1 MAANGIS
8 TLSTKEARQIAKLE
22 YAQAKRKGRVIT
34 DDPGGVVGT
43 YGTWSDDGTDDD
55 TKNYYRPNNTY
66 DATSLPDTYNGNNGG
81 TTANYAQ
88 VDDNPNT
95 GGLLPKR
102 PWVEV
107 STIAS
112 PASIEEAVDGS
123 SIPDLQVWYT
133 SVDSNSFV
141 PSATDEQTINQWT
154 DQTAFAHNANATG
167 GSKPSY
173 EDTTPKNTYGYVEFN
188 GSEALSVNPVAWAQN
203 LGGFTVFIVAK
214 LNSTTGAQYIMT
226 SDQDDFRISFNN
238 TDVTVG
244 MGAHTQSEA
253 SVIDTDWHVH
263 SLRYDESGRPDAAA
277 ALLYSLDA
285 SGVVLT
291 SVSGTIPATTSGSNQ
306 YIYIGAADGSGTD
319 GLNGYVG
326 EVIMFSRALNDTELR
341 NVENYLKTRWD
352 IA

>member
-8 TLSTKEARQIAKLE
+8 TLSTKEARQLAKLE

-66 DATSLPDTYNGNNGG
+66 DYSAIPNPYEGNSYN
-81 TTANYAQ
+81 
-88 VDDNPNT
+88 VDDDENT
-95 GGLLPKR
+95 GALVAKR
-102 PWVEV
+102 PWVSV
-107 STIAS
+107 GVIAA
-112 PASIEEAVDGS
+112 PASIEEAVDGG

-133 SVDSNSFV
+133 SVDTASFV
-141 PSATDEQTINQWT
+141 PSATDESTFNQWT

-188 GSEALSVNPVAWAQN
+188 GSEVLSINPVAWAQSKP
-203 LGGFTVFIVAK
+203 GFTVFMVAK
-214 LNSTTGAQYIMT
+214 LNSTTGGQYLMT
-226 SDQDDFRISFNN
+226 SDQGDFRISFFN

-244 MGAHTQSEA
+244 MGSHTQSEA
-253 SVIDTDWHVH
+253 GVIDTDWHVH

-277 ALLYSLDA
+277 ALLYSLDG
-285 SGVVLT
+285 SGVALT
-291 SVSGTIPATTSGSNQ
+291 TTNGTIPATTDGSNQ
-306 YIYIGAADGSGTD
+306 YIYIGAADSNGTD
-319 GLNGYVG
+319 GLNGYIG
-326 EVIMFSRALNDTELR
+326 EVIMFSRTLNNTELR

-352 IA
+352 IS

>member
-34 DDPGGVVGT
+34 DDPGGT
-43 YGTWSDDGTDDD
+43 PDAYGTWSDDGTNDD
-55 TKNYYRPNNTY
+55 TKNYYRSNNTY
-66 DATSLPDTYNGNNGG
+66 DATSLPDTYNGNLPG
-81 TTANYAQ
+81 A
-88 VDDNPNT
+88 DDNPNT

-102 PWVEV
+102 PWVAV
-107 STIAS
+107 GAIAA
-112 PASIEEAVDGS
+112 PTSIEESVDGS

-133 SVDSNSFV
+133 SVDTASFV
-141 PSATDEQTINQWT
+141 PNATDESTFNQWT
-154 DQTAFAHNANATG
+154 DQTDYAHNANSTG
-167 GSKPSY
+167 SSKPSY

-188 GSEALSVNPVAWAQN
+188 GSEALSVNPVSWAQSKP
-203 LGGFTVFIVAK
+203 GFTLFMVAK
-214 LNSTTGAQYIMT
+214 LNSTTGDQYLMQ
-226 SDQDDFRISFNN
+226 SDQGDFRISFNN

-263 SLRYDESGRPDAAA
+263 SLQYDESGRPDAAA
-277 ALLYSLDA
+277 ALLYSLDG

-291 SVSGTIPATTSGSNQ
+291 NISGTIPATTSASNQ
-306 YIYIGAADGSGTD
+306 YIYIGAADQSGTD

-326 EVIMFSRALNDTELR
+326 EVIMFSRALNLTELR
-341 NVENYLKTRWD
+341 NVENYLKARWD